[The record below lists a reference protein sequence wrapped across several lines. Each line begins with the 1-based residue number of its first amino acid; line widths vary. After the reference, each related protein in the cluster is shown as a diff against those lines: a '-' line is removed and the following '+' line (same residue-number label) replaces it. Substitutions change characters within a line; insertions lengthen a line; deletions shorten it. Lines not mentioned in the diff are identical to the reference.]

1 MVLTP
6 SWVMAWA
13 IRSRAGSVQSRR
25 STTCPSGLWFD
36 LASGVK
42 YPPTPTRW
50 PFWSGGRPVLSAPG
64 RVALAPSLFRGLGA
78 SSPGFVF
85 FRTHWAK
92 ACCSLHA
99 AWINVAWSLL
109 VLTQRS
115 SFWSAGV
122 KHNWFSGLLK
132 HRSCWRTRITTWEYI
147 GILRNTGNTGEYL
160 GIPWNT

>member
-42 YPPTPTRW
+42 CPPTPTRW
-50 PFWSGGRPVLSAPG
+50 PFWSGGRPVLSTPG

-78 SSPGFVF
+78 SSPDFFVS
-85 FRTHWAK
+85 RTNWAK
-92 ACCSLHA
+92 AYCSLHT
-99 AWINVAWSLL
+99 AWTNVACSLL
-109 VLTQRS
+109 VLIQRS
-115 SFWSAGV
+115 SFWNAGV
-122 KHNWFSGLLK
+122 KQNVFSGLNK
-132 HRSCWRTRITTWEYI
+132 NRSCWWTQE
-147 GILRNTGNTGEYL
+147 
-160 GIPWNT
+160 

>member
-1 MVLTP
+1 MGHPEP
-6 SWVMAWA
+6 SWKCAVPAQHYL
-13 IRSRAGSVQSRR
+13 SVWPAVFLWLLES
-25 STTCPSGLWFD
+25 STLLGRLGGL
-36 LASGVK
+36 
-42 YPPTPTRW
+42 
-50 PFWSGGRPVLSAPG
+50 FWSGGRPVLSAPG

-109 VLTQRS
+109 VLTLRKR
-115 SFWSAGV
+115 FWSAGV
-122 KHNWFSGLLK
+122 KHNWFSGLLNN
-132 HRSCWRTRITTWEYI
+132 RSCWRTRITTWEYI

-160 GIPWNT
+160 GILWNT